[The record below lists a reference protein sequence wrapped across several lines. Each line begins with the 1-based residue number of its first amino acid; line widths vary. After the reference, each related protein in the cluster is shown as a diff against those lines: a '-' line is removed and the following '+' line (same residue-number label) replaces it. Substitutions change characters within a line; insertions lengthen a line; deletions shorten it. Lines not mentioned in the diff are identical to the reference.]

1 MNCTVEVKGAC
12 RVEWPDLDGVTIHV
26 QILNGRGARFCCWM
40 GCVVHPRSV
49 AQNVGKLTIVD
60 EHEFRAFRDG
70 DRRLREIAYS
80 QVYRGRPF
88 HARIPAGSLWR
99 QGREHGDEQGPE
111 DEAGQAHQGSSQPAR
126 RLPVASAIV
135 LYRRTNACRD
145 RDYGKHTYEKGQET
159 SFRGSGSILPHIL
172 FLIVSY
178 PFLISLCS
186 IGGSFFPSCEFL
198 FTQAPDP
205 VQFCLRLPLDMLHD
219 LQHIS

>member
-1 MNCTVEVKGAC
+1 MTSA
-12 RVEWPDLDGVTIHV
+12 
-26 QILNGRGARFCCWM
+26 
-40 GCVVHPRSV
+40 
-49 AQNVGKLTIVD
+49 D
-60 EHEFRAFRDG
+60 EHGFGAFRDG

-178 PFLISLCS
+178 PFLIALCS
-186 IGGSFFPSCEFL
+186 IGRKKLSPCEFL
-198 FTQAPDP
+198 YTQAPDP
-205 VQFCLRLPLDMLHD
+205 VQFCLR
-219 LQHIS
+219 